1 MNVKSFVVIEIEKN
15 DNRFSFM
22 MPVGAPFGEAY
33 DACYEALNHIV
44 EFSKKAAE
52 QAKPIENKETTN

>member
-1 MNVKSFVVIEIEKN
+1 MNVKTIITIEITKN
-15 DNRFSFM
+15 DRVFSFN

-33 DACYEALNHIV
+33 DACYETLQHIV

-52 QAKPIENKETTN
+52 QAKQAEVIDEKN